1 MVLSRGLMISL
12 SISALGCTLLF
23 LYFRNKISSMEKK
36 VDVMFDLIQNHQQE
50 QYNTQGT
57 NHQEVEEHNIMSND
71 NFNNFDENIQNN
83 VNLIPVSEDEND
95 DENDDDSEEV
105 SDSDEDVSDNE
116 DLPKISLDSTEN
128 MTLEVND
135 IKKITVQEVDKVIV
149 DDSIQME
156 EVEDVTDSLDE
167 MDDTDDEENNS
178 EEVTEVKEV
187 TVQKIDDDFDYTK
200 LKVSELKSLA
210 KQKGLE
216 NYKSLK
222 KGSLVDLLK
231 STE

>member
-1 MVLSRGLMISL
+1 MVLSRGLMVSL

-83 VNLIPVSEDEND
+83 VNLISVSED
-95 DENDDDSEEV
+95 DDDSDEV
-105 SDSDEDVSDNE
+105 SDSEDDVSDNE
-116 DLPKISLDSTEN
+116 ELPKISLDSTEN

-135 IKKITVQEVDKVIV
+135 IKKITVQEADKVLI

-156 EVEDVTDSLDE
+156 EVEDITDSLDE
-167 MDDTDDEENNS
+167 MDDDSDDEENNN
-178 EEVTEVKEV
+178 EDVTEVKEV
-187 TVQKIDDDFDYTK
+187 TVQKIDDDFDYSK
-200 LKVSELKSLA
+200 LKVTELKALA

-222 KGSLVDLLK
+222 KGPLVDLLK

>member
-1 MVLSRGLMISL
+1 MVLSRGLMVSL

-83 VNLIPVSEDEND
+83 VNLIPVSED
-95 DENDDDSEEV
+95 DDDSDEV
-105 SDSDEDVSDNE
+105 SDSEDDVSDNE
-116 DLPKISLDSTEN
+116 ELPKISLDSTEN

-135 IKKITVQEVDKVIV
+135 IKKITVQEADKVLI

-156 EVEDVTDSLDE
+156 EVEDITDSLDE
-167 MDDTDDEENNS
+167 MDDDSDDEENNN
-178 EEVTEVKEV
+178 EDVTEVKEV
-187 TVQKIDDDFDYTK
+187 TVQKIDDDFDYSK
-200 LKVSELKSLA
+200 LKVTELKALA

-222 KGSLVDLLK
+222 KGPLVDLLK

>member
-57 NHQEVEEHNIMSND
+57 NHQEVEEHNIMSTD

-83 VNLIPVSEDEND
+83 VNLIPVSED
-95 DENDDDSEEV
+95 DDDSDEV
-105 SDSDEDVSDNE
+105 SDSEDEDVSDNE
-116 DLPKISLDSTEN
+116 ELPKISLDSTEN

-135 IKKITVQEVDKVIV
+135 IKKITVQEADKVLI

-156 EVEDVTDSLDE
+156 EVEDITDSLDE
-167 MDDTDDEENNS
+167 MDDDSDDEENNN
-178 EEVTEVKEV
+178 EDVTEVKEV
-187 TVQKIDDDFDYTK
+187 TVQKIDDDFDYSK
-200 LKVSELKSLA
+200 LKVTELKALA

>member
-1 MVLSRGLMISL
+1 MVLSRGLMVSL

-83 VNLIPVSEDEND
+83 VNLIPVSED
-95 DENDDDSEEV
+95 DDDSDEV
-105 SDSDEDVSDNE
+105 SDSEDDVSDNE
-116 DLPKISLDSTEN
+116 ELPKISLDSTEN

-135 IKKITVQEVDKVIV
+135 IKKITVQEADKVLI

-156 EVEDVTDSLDE
+156 EVEDITDSLDE
-167 MDDTDDEENNS
+167 MDDDSDDEENNN
-178 EEVTEVKEV
+178 EDVTEVKEV
-187 TVQKIDDDFDYTK
+187 TVQKIDDDFDYSK
-200 LKVSELKSLA
+200 LKVTELKALA

>member
-50 QYNTQGT
+50 QYNTQRT
-57 NHQEVEEHNIMSND
+57 NNQVEEHNIMSTD

-83 VNLIPVSEDEND
+83 VNLIPVSED
-95 DENDDDSEEV
+95 DDDSEEV
-105 SDSDEDVSDNE
+105 SDSDEDEDVSDNE
-116 DLPKISLDSTEN
+116 ELPKISLDSTEN

>member
-36 VDVMFDLIQNHQQE
+36 VYVMFDLIQNHQQE

-57 NHQEVEEHNIMSND
+57 NHQEVEEHNITPTD

-83 VNLIPVSEDEND
+83 VNLIPVSED
-95 DENDDDSEEV
+95 DDDSDEV
-105 SDSDEDVSDNE
+105 SDSEDDVSDNE
-116 DLPKISLDSTEN
+116 ELPKISLDSTEN

-135 IKKITVQEVDKVIV
+135 IKKITVQEADKVLI

-156 EVEDVTDSLDE
+156 EVEDITDSLDE
-167 MDDTDDEENNS
+167 MDDDSNDEENNN
-178 EEVTEVKEV
+178 EDVTEVKEV
-187 TVQKIDDDFDYTK
+187 TVQKIDDDFDYSK
-200 LKVSELKSLA
+200 LKVTELKALA

>member
-83 VNLIPVSEDEND
+83 VNLIPVSED
-95 DENDDDSEEV
+95 DDDSDEV
-105 SDSDEDVSDNE
+105 SDSEDEDVSDNE
-116 DLPKISLDSTEN
+116 ELPKISLDSTEN

-135 IKKITVQEVDKVIV
+135 IKKITVQEADKVLI

-156 EVEDVTDSLDE
+156 EVEDITDSLDE
-167 MDDTDDEENNS
+167 MDDDSDDEENNN
-178 EEVTEVKEV
+178 EDVTEVKEV
-187 TVQKIDDDFDYTK
+187 TVQKIDDDFDYSK
-200 LKVSELKSLA
+200 LKVTELKALA

-222 KGSLVDLLK
+222 KGPLVDLLK

>member
-57 NHQEVEEHNIMSND
+57 NHQEVEEHNIMSTD

-83 VNLIPVSEDEND
+83 VNLISVSED
-95 DENDDDSEEV
+95 DDDSDEV
-105 SDSDEDVSDNE
+105 SDSDEDESDNE
-116 DLPKISLDSTEN
+116 ELPKISLDSTEN

-135 IKKITVQEVDKVIV
+135 IKKITVQEADKVLI

-156 EVEDVTDSLDE
+156 EVEDITDSLDE
-167 MDDTDDEENNS
+167 MDDDSDDEENNN
-178 EEVTEVKEV
+178 EDVTEVKEV
-187 TVQKIDDDFDYTK
+187 TVQKIDDDFDYSK
-200 LKVSELKSLA
+200 LKVTELKALA

>member
-83 VNLIPVSEDEND
+83 VNLISVSED
-95 DENDDDSEEV
+95 DDDSDEV
-105 SDSDEDVSDNE
+105 SDSEDDVSDNE
-116 DLPKISLDSTEN
+116 ELPKISLDSTEN

-135 IKKITVQEVDKVIV
+135 IKKITVQEADKVLI

-156 EVEDVTDSLDE
+156 EVEDITDSLDE
-167 MDDTDDEENNS
+167 MDDDSDDEENNN
-178 EEVTEVKEV
+178 EDVTEVKEV
-187 TVQKIDDDFDYTK
+187 TVQKIDDDFDYSK
-200 LKVSELKSLA
+200 LKVTELKALA

-222 KGSLVDLLK
+222 KGPLVDLLK

>member
-1 MVLSRGLMISL
+1 
-12 SISALGCTLLF
+12 
-23 LYFRNKISSMEKK
+23 MEKK

-50 QYNTQGT
+50 QYNTQRT
-57 NHQEVEEHNIMSND
+57 NNQVEEHNIMSTD

-83 VNLIPVSEDEND
+83 VNLIPVSED
-95 DENDDDSEEV
+95 DDDSEEV
-105 SDSDEDVSDNE
+105 SDSDEDEDVSDNE
-116 DLPKISLDSTEN
+116 ELPKISLDSTEN

>member
-1 MVLSRGLMISL
+1 
-12 SISALGCTLLF
+12 
-23 LYFRNKISSMEKK
+23 
-36 VDVMFDLIQNHQQE
+36 
-50 QYNTQGT
+50 
-57 NHQEVEEHNIMSND
+57 
-71 NFNNFDENIQNN
+71 
-83 VNLIPVSEDEND
+83 
-95 DENDDDSEEV
+95 
-105 SDSDEDVSDNE
+105 
-116 DLPKISLDSTEN
+116 
-128 MTLEVND
+128 
-135 IKKITVQEVDKVIV
+135 
-149 DDSIQME
+149 ME